1 MPKIV
6 THRTECPF
14 RDQQWCAY
22 DDDTYCGCPDC
33 HPVVGYG
40 PTPEAAIAD
49 YNEKVEEEE
58 E

>member
-33 HPVVGYG
+33 RPVVGYG

-49 YNEKVEEEE
+49 YNEKVEEE
-58 E
+58 